1 MRIRNTGFKCQIRS
15 HKKPLKE
22 ILWAYDATYSERYC
36 MLHCRSSLFDGDLDS
51 AYHFDTDPDPSFYSD
66 ADLDPDPDFLIKAQK
81 LHAALPI
88 LSL

>member
-1 MRIRNTGFKCQIRS
+1 
-15 HKKPLKE
+15 
-22 ILWAYDATYSERYC
+22 